1 MNNTNV
7 NNNDNNNMISTAFF
21 IQINQISSIAIVIA
35 EK

>member
-7 NNNDNNNMISTAFF
+7 NNNDNNNMIYTAFF